1 MPNARI
7 TSSPLRPWR
16 VGDSSVRSSGTT
28 HLIQPIRL
36 DVLVHFLAFEQL
48 AGAVSDPQSVGSNPV
63 DWLIRSEAF
72 SSADNEASVP
82 ELIAELLTSP
92 TCALEVSFASGGQLV
107 RGAAL
112 AAAALYSDREIT
124 RVDATD
130 KVVDR
135 SYDVL
140 VAEDWSQPELR
151 ALLSTWTTIDP
162 DAAVVLIDL
171 DAEGSAA
178 FEHELQCRY
187 AVMAKTLDFL
197 SHDERIELGATESG
211 SIRAMYLRAGGPV
224 FAQVLDTHRE
234 AIALTRRGTAV
245 QATLDA
251 LHVEKRQVSTSPA
264 HQQRLRRIRRLD
276 RRDQFLARAL
286 GR

>member
-1 MPNARI
+1 M
-7 TSSPLRPWR
+7 
-16 VGDSSVRSSGTT
+16 
-28 HLIQPIRL
+28 
-36 DVLVHFLAFEQL
+36 LVHFLAFEQL
-48 AGAVSDPQSVGSNPV
+48 AGAVSDTQSVESNPV

-72 SSADNEASVP
+72 SFADSEAPVP
-82 ELIAELLTSP
+82 ELVAELLTSP
-92 TCALEVSFASGGQLV
+92 TCAFEVSFASGGQLV

-112 AAAALYSDREIT
+112 AAAALYSDRGIT
-124 RVDATD
+124 RIDATD

-135 SYDVL
+135 SFDAL
-140 VAEDWSQPELR
+140 IAEGWSRAELR
-151 ALLSTWTTIDP
+151 ALLSAWTTIDP

-178 FEHELQCRY
+178 LEHELECRY

-197 SHDERIELGATESG
+197 SDGERVEIGATASG
-211 SIRAMYLRAGGPV
+211 SVRAMYLRASGPI
-224 FAQVLDTHRE
+224 FAQVLNTHRE
-234 AIALTRRGTAV
+234 AIVLTRRGAAV
-245 QATLDA
+245 QATVDA
-251 LHVEKRQVSTSPA
+251 LHGEKRQASTSPA